1 MSRLKIH
8 IDEEILLE
16 KRSQKKSIKEIS
28 SEMGISTA
36 TLSRRIAELE
46 NREGILTKYR
56 ELQNLQLTALQFRIL
71 QAIRPDMIESAT
83 LTELVRCYS
92 ILRKAESSTLGIG
105 KIRVSGLVQYL
116 VEMERN
122 ESCTCNC

>member
-1 MSRLKIH
+1 MSRLKIE
-8 IDEEILLE
+8 IDEEMLLE

-71 QAIRPDMIESAT
+71 QAITPDLIESAS
-83 LTELVRCYS
+83 LTDLIRCYS
-92 ILRKAESSTLGIG
+92 ILRKAESATLGIG
-105 KIRVSGLVQYL
+105 RLRVSGLVQYL
-116 VEMERN
+116 VELEKGDF
-122 ESCTCNC
+122 TPA